1 MILIVIW
8 VLINKFI
15 LEYNLLTLLVAKP
28 VILPLDDGGGMS
40 PEAMRRC
47 MSFGF
52 SEKKSKSAIGQC
64 MESSINSTVS
74 FEYLP

>member
-28 VILPLDDGGGMS
+28 VTLPLDDGGGMS

-74 FEYLP
+74 FE